1 MPPTSI
7 PSANAA
13 LELPAPRTPG
23 SGKNRADTLTPM
35 IGSLLRLPH
44 EVIVARMLAA
54 LDADGFDITA
64 TELGVFLYPGPQG
77 RRPVDLARQCNMTR
91 QAMNYV
97 LAGLERRGYIEP
109 RAGGPT
115 RVVRLT
121 RRGRAAIAR
130 IRQSVAAVE
139 REWTAR
145 LGAQRF
151 NALRETLYELAR
163 TLGKLP

>member
-1 MPPTSI
+1 MPKT
-7 PSANAA
+7 
-13 LELPAPRTPG
+13 TG
-23 SGKNRADTLTPM
+23 SGKSPPPKITPM

-44 EVIVARMLAA
+44 EVIVSRMLAA
-54 LDADGFDITA
+54 LNAEGFDVTA
-64 TELGVFLYPGPQG
+64 TELGVFLYPGPEG
-77 RRPVDLARQCNMTR
+77 RRPIELARQCNMTR

-109 RAGGPT
+109 RTSAPT
-115 RVVRLT
+115 RVVRVT

-130 IRQSVAAVE
+130 IRQCVAAVE
-139 REWTAR
+139 REWAAQ

-151 NALRETLYELAR
+151 NALRDTLHELAR